1 VSVLRMLDPH
11 QLVPNDVNPRTDL
24 DIDDLVASI
33 RNVGLLQA
41 LLVVPDQ
48 PTGPGADLAGP
59 DTDPGDRHAGGQPA
73 AEVFRIIAGH
83 RRHAAV
89 LEVGLEQVPCLVAA
103 DDGQASELI
112 KILNENDLRTDLS
125 QAQRVGLY
133 QQLAL
138 LDWSAEDIAAAVV
151 APVDRVRGA
160 LAVQRLS
167 GASRQAALQAAD
179 DGTLDLADAAALAEF
194 DDPKVVERIISRGRG
209 WGFTH
214 AVAEERAKI
223 ERKDAAERVR
233 AELVLAGARITPRPK
248 DFGYGSREAEV
259 STLLDADGQRVDPQ
273 QALTRAGFAVFV
285 DAQASPPRPVVYCTD
300 PEEWGYTRTRHTTYV
315 PEAVAE
321 QRAREQAEREAYLQA
336 LTVAASV
343 REGFLTTTYGT
354 ARGAKRA
361 QAEALRAAVTDPAQ
375 ITVPDTKAAL
385 VTRLAGCDP
394 ATAAATAGADRL
406 ARILVARWV
415 SAAEANLDK
424 LVHGYT
430 WQADPTWGLGYL
442 DQLVQAG
449 YTLSDAEQRL
459 HTDLTTRLTDTDT
472 DPDDEDEPDGEDGPD
487 GEDAEPDA
495 PGGGPGDT
503 DPAGDTDPIED
514 AEPDGPGAADPAADA
529 DTDVDDLPF

>member
-48 PTGPGADLAGP
+48 PTDPTTGPGAAGLEPTRP
-59 DTDPGDRHAGGQPA
+59 DAIDADAGGQPV

-103 DDGQASELI
+103 DDGQASELV

-138 LDWSAEDIAAAVV
+138 LDWSVEDIAAAVV

-160 LAVQRLS
+160 LAVHRLA
-167 GASRQAALQAAD
+167 GASRQAALRAAD

-233 AELVLAGARITPRPK
+233 AELVLAGARITTRPK
-248 DFGYGSREAEV
+248 DFGYASREAEA
-259 STLLDADGQRVDPQ
+259 STLLDGDGQRVDPQ
-273 QALTRAGFAVFV
+273 QALGRAGFAVFV

-300 PEEWGYTRTRHTTYV
+300 PEEWGYTRTRRTTYV
-315 PEAVAE
+315 PEAVAV
-321 QRAREQAEREAYLQA
+321 QRAREQAERDAYLQA
-336 LTVAASV
+336 LTVAATV

-361 QAEALRAAVTDPAQ
+361 QPDALRAAVTDPDL
-375 ITVPDTKAAL
+375 ITVPDTKTAL

-406 ARILVARWV
+406 TRILVARWV
-415 SAAEANLDK
+415 AAAEANLDK
-424 LVHGYT
+424 LAHGYT
-430 WQADPTWGLGYL
+430 WQADPTAGLGHL
-442 DQLVQAG
+442 DRLVHAG

-459 HTDLTTRLTDTDT
+459 HTDLTARLTDTD
-472 DPDDEDEPDGEDGPD
+472 DEDEDDLDEDDGEDDTDDEGDPD
-487 GEDAEPDA
+487 GQVPDPDVCVGEPVDADPTD
-495 PGGGPGDT
+495 DT
-503 DPAGDTDPIED
+503 DPTGDAGVED
-514 AEPDGPGAADPAADA
+514 
-529 DTDVDDLPF
+529 LSF